1 LNCHWGE
8 IVVFLSAVTLILLLF
23 YGKSIRFQE
32 WVYSNFKSDTPI
44 VKQTIVRSK
53 SDLPTFHFISADD
66 IREEYFET
74 TKKLLL
80 PAKKD
85 IRDRFTLKKIPADA
99 VIRGGDISTAEILQN
114 KPVVVSFAVSLH
126 SLSLARIGKPISLL
140 FAPAIHPANI
150 DLENIL
156 IDGILLDKK
165 SSQNGGSILVSID
178 EDDLSKIIPYIGKS
192 EILLL
197 RSVR

>member
-85 IRDRFTLKKIPADA
+85 IRDRFTLKKYQP
-99 VIRGGDISTAEILQN
+99 T
-114 KPVVVSFAVSLH
+114 P
-126 SLSLARIGKPISLL
+126 
-140 FAPAIHPANI
+140 
-150 DLENIL
+150 
-156 IDGILLDKK
+156 
-165 SSQNGGSILVSID
+165 
-178 EDDLSKIIPYIGKS
+178 
-192 EILLL
+192 
-197 RSVR
+197 